1 MAVSTS
7 PNSAKFKDNII
18 APAIIPIE
26 GKYSSGRWSTFISGR
41 DQMRSMLLKGVAL
54 AALFPIAVQ
63 AQEVPRTVMQLHQRL
78 ITLDSH
84 LDTPASLDLP
94 GWSIEEGH
102 DVHSDYTQVDLPR
115 MKKGGLDGGFWAI
128 YTPQGPLTVEGFRKA
143 RDFALLRGMSIRSM
157 VAADPANFQLAL
169 EAKDAAR
176 IAGVGKRI
184 VYMSIENAYPLGE
197 DLSLLKTFY
206 DMGVRVSGFAHFAH
220 NQFADSSTDPSNK
233 PRYGGLSPLGKE
245 LLKEMNRLGIVPDGS
260 HSSDQAL
267 DDLLTLSTTPVLLT
281 HSGCKAIYDHPRNID
296 DAHLRALAAKGGV
309 IQMNAYGGYLR
320 ASKPNPERQKALK
333 ALFAQTREDV
343 RLTAAE
349 RAEMLA
355 KRREIDRLYPD
366 TDKAGF
372 DDFMA
377 HMLHALKVAGPDHV
391 GIGLDW
397 DGGGGV
403 VGMEDVVS
411 LPKIT
416 AALLKAGYSEA
427 DIQKIWSGNVLRVLA
442 AAEAAKGK

>member
-1 MAVSTS
+1 
-7 PNSAKFKDNII
+7 
-18 APAIIPIE
+18 
-26 GKYSSGRWSTFISGR
+26 
-41 DQMRSMLLKGVAL
+41 MRFELWKGAALTMLLPL
-54 AALFPIAVQ
+54 AAQ
-63 AQEVPRTVMQLHQRL
+63 AQEVPKAAAQLHQRL

-102 DVHSDYTQVDLPR
+102 EVHSDYTQVDLPR

-128 YTPQGPLTVEGFRKA
+128 YTPQGPLTQEGFQKA
-143 RDFALLRGMSIRSM
+143 RDFALLRGVSIREM

-169 EAKDAAR
+169 EAKDAAP
-176 IAGVGKRI
+176 IAKAGKRI
-184 VYMSIENAYPLGE
+184 VYMSMENAYPLGE
-197 DLSLLKTFY
+197 DISLLRTFHA
-206 DMGVRVSGFAHFAH
+206 MGVRVAGFAHFAH
-220 NQFADSSTDPSNK
+220 NQFADSSTDPSKK

-245 LLKEMNRLGIVPDGS
+245 LLREMNRLGVVPDAS
-260 HSSDQAL
+260 HSSDQVL
-267 DDLLTLSTTPVLLT
+267 DDLLALSKTPVLLT

-296 DAHLRALAAKGGV
+296 DDHLKALAAKGGV
-309 IQMNAYGGYLR
+309 IQMNAYGAYLR
-320 ASKPNPERQKALK
+320 EIKPNPERQKALA
-333 ALFAQTREDV
+333 ALFAQMREDAK
-343 RLTAAE
+343 LSPE
-349 RAEMLA
+349 KRAELLA
-355 KRREIDRLYPD
+355 KRQEIDRLYPEAD
-366 TDKAGF
+366 RATF

-377 HMLHALKVAGPDHV
+377 HMMHALKVVGPDHV

-403 VGMEDVVS
+403 AGMEDVRD

-442 AAEAAKGK
+442 AAEAAKEK